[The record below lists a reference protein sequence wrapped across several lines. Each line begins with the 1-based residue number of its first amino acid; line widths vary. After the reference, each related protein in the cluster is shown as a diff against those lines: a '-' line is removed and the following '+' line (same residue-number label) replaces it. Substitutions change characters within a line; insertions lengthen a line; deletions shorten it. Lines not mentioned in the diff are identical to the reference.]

1 MADAPHV
8 LAKRVSQLD
17 SRPIYADL
25 HGDLDPDLAHFIR
38 TIEAITPPGSPRS
51 AARA

>member
-1 MADAPHV
+1 MADAPRV

-25 HGDLDPDLAHFIR
+25 HGDLDPDLVHFIR
-38 TIEAITPPGSPRS
+38 TIEAITRQ
-51 AARA
+51 AA